1 MAGSNADQ
9 TYDLISLLSGNE
21 RDFLVKN
28 NGDQVKISDLK
39 SKIIGLYFSAS
50 WCGPCRNFTPKLI
63 ETYYDLSQSK
73 PFEVIFISSDNDD
86 ESFKSYFSKMPW
98 LAIPFSD
105 SETRNKL
112 SETFKI
118 IGIPTLAVIEGQN
131 GNLVTDDGVGAVM
144 EHGSGAYPFTH
155 ERLVEL
161 KEEEENAKRNQTIMS
176 VLANDGRDYLVSNK
190 GDKVPVSDLEGKYV
204 FLYFSITGDD
214 DFTSTLSQIYEKL
227 RQKGENF
234 EVVQILLEKKESTF
248 NQTLQKVPFLAIP
261 FKDKSIA
268 KLTRYFELRMPPTL
282 VLIGTDGKT
291 SNPNLSEII
300 EEHGVEAWEGYPFTE
315 EKLGFLEEKARA
327 KRELQTLESL
337 LVNNDL
343 DYVVGKDGT
352 KVPVLDLVGK
362 TILLYF
368 SAKWCGPCRAF
379 LPKLIEEY
387 QKIKSQNSNSFEI
400 IFISS
405 DRDQDSYNDF
415 FSSMPWLALPLG
427 DPRKK
432 FLNKTFKIRG
442 IPSLVAIGPNGKTV
456 STDVKKLFMVYG
468 AEAYPFN
475 DERITVLKEEMEKM
489 VQNWPKK
496 LKNKLHEEHE
506 LVLTRL
512 TMYGCDGC
520 EKAGYDWSYR
530 CVECD
535 FDLHPKCALKEGN
548 GEDNGEKVGK
558 EGYVCD
564 GDVCRKV

>member
-131 GNLVTDDGVGAVM
+131 GNLVTDDSVGAVM

-214 DFTSTLSQIYEKL
+214 DCDDFTSTLSQIYEKL

-234 EVVQILLEKKESTF
+234 EVVQILLEKEESSF

-315 EKLGFLEEKARA
+315 EKLGFLEE
-327 KRELQTLESL
+327 
-337 LVNNDL
+337 
-343 DYVVGKDGT
+343 
-352 KVPVLDLVGK
+352 
-362 TILLYF
+362 
-368 SAKWCGPCRAF
+368 
-379 LPKLIEEY
+379 
-387 QKIKSQNSNSFEI
+387 
-400 IFISS
+400 
-405 DRDQDSYNDF
+405 
-415 FSSMPWLALPLG
+415 
-427 DPRKK
+427 
-432 FLNKTFKIRG
+432 
-442 IPSLVAIGPNGKTV
+442 
-456 STDVKKLFMVYG
+456 
-468 AEAYPFN
+468 
-475 DERITVLKEEMEKM
+475 
-489 VQNWPKK
+489 
-496 LKNKLHEEHE
+496 EEHE